1 MNGMGGLFY
10 QVAQPDL
17 LIVDLGMEP
26 TNHTQSDLRSEIG
39 DFEDLMVLDFN
50 YCSHVEGVS
59 QESKLWVAR
68 NQNRTGLQD
77 ADLQRFKNVA
87 WNECVIKKFLS
98 TKEGDAELVGKS
110 MMSIIQ
116 ALNLQWESLQ
126 VMGLHPKIEAAE
138 KQVVMSCM
146 EKGFI
151 PYELDVGK
159 IARSFRRCE
168 HFCDFFANAVGAQ
181 IVANTGRTP
190 GLSKTMYGTDL
201 DYAYKD
207 KALFYFESA
216 LQRFK
221 HMVQKCI
228 SNSDNADYIDRLS
241 QLKVVKKPSRVQLTT
256 EPTSEPV
263 IQSTMPYPVVQQP
276 APRQEA
282 RNPEDTR
289 KIARMEEILQIISA
303 DMIQVKNDL
312 QEVTTVLASRHH
324 EPIERI
330 PESRAPAPEHRPVE
344 PIPTA
349 LLEDITHI
357 RAVVDD
363 IRRAQ
368 LDDDDPMDDE
378 AIYDGAPLPPVEV
391 VPVRGGRRPVK
402 IPVPKEPDDE
412 GPGLPPDRA

>member
-17 LIVDLGMEP
+17 LIVDLGVEP
-26 TNHTQSDLRSEIG
+26 SSHTQSDLRSEIG
-39 DFEDLMVLDFN
+39 DFEDLMVLDYN
-50 YCSHVEGVS
+50 YCAHIEGVC
-59 QESKLWVAR
+59 QESRLWVAR

-87 WNECVIKKFLS
+87 WNECVVKKFLS

-126 VMGLHPKIEAAE
+126 VMGLHTKIEAAE

-146 EKGFI
+146 EKGLI

-159 IARSFRRCE
+159 ISRSFRRCE

-190 GLSKTMYGTDL
+190 GLSKTMYGTDM

-207 KALFYFESA
+207 RALFFFESS

-221 HMVQKCI
+221 HMVQKCV

-263 IQSTMPYPVVQQP
+263 SQVTMPYPVVQQQQQSKDNKKLDELETSMNQLL
-276 APRQEA
+276 A
-282 RNPEDTR
+282 D
-289 KIARMEEILQIISA
+289 IIQI
-303 DMIQVKNDL
+303 KHNT
-312 QEVTTVLASRHH
+312 QEVVSIVTSITRSSVRPAEAGPPS
-324 EPIERI
+324 
-330 PESRAPAPEHRPVE
+330 APAAHLSPDLL
-344 PIPTA
+344 PI
-349 LLEDITHI
+349 LEYI
-357 RAVVDD
+357 RVRVDE
-363 IRRAQ
+363 IRRSQ
-368 LDDDDPMDDE
+368 LMEDDPMEDDGINDPTTLLPIDGVPAE
-378 AIYDGAPLPPVEV
+378 ARGRARAIPKPAGSAP
-391 VPVRGGRRPVK
+391 GG
-402 IPVPKEPDDE
+402 
-412 GPGLPPDRA
+412 GPLGT

>member
-10 QVAQPDL
+10 QVAQPDV
-17 LIVDLGMEP
+17 LIVDMGVEP
-26 TNHTQSDLRSEIG
+26 SNHTQSDLRSEIG
-39 DFEDLMVLDFN
+39 DFEDLMVLDYN
-50 YCSHVEGVS
+50 YCAHVEGVC
-59 QESKLWVAR
+59 QETKLWVAR

-87 WNECVIKKFLS
+87 WNECVVKKFLS

-138 KQVVMSCM
+138 KQVIMSCM
-146 EKGFI
+146 EKAFI

-190 GLSKTMYGTDL
+190 GLSKTMYGTDM

-207 KALFYFESA
+207 KALYYFESS

-241 QLKVVKKPSRVQLTT
+241 QLKVIKQPSRVQLTT

-263 IQSTMPYPVVQQP
+263 AQSTMPYPVQQVDRS
-276 APRQEA
+276 ANRDMAEF
-282 RNPEDTR
+282 RSTTET
-289 KIARMEEILQIISA
+289 KIN
-303 DMIQVKNDL
+303 DMIGAMKGLALQVEQVYALVAAN
-312 QEVTTVLASRHH
+312 
-324 EPIERI
+324 
-330 PESRAPAPEHRPVE
+330 RPSE
-344 PIPTA
+344 PTA
-349 LLEDITHI
+349 LPPTLMRTVEEIKST
-357 RAVVDD
+357 VDE
-363 IRRAQ
+363 IRRHQ
-368 LDDDDPMDDE
+368 RLDDDPMDSDSQN
-378 AIYDGAPLPPVEV
+378 DPNLTDPVTA
-391 VPVRGGRRPVK
+391 VPVRGGHPATT
-402 IPVPKEPDDE
+402 IPKPSVPAGADTT
-412 GPGLPPDRA
+412 GSVLDRV

>member
-17 LIVDLGMEP
+17 LIVDLGTEP
-26 TNHTQSDLRSEIG
+26 SHHTQSDLRSEIG
-39 DFEDLMVLDFN
+39 DFEDLMLLDFN
-50 YCSHVEGVS
+50 YCSHVEGVC

-138 KQVVMSCM
+138 NQVIMSCM
-146 EKGFI
+146 EKGFV
-151 PYELDVGK
+151 PYALDVSK
-159 IARSFRRCE
+159 VARSFRRCE

-207 KALFYFESA
+207 KALYYFESA

-221 HMVQKCI
+221 HMVQGCM
-228 SNSDNADYIDRLS
+228 SNSDSADYIERLS

-256 EPTSEPV
+256 EPVSEPV
-263 IQSTMPYPVVQQP
+263 IQSTMPYRGP
-276 APRQEA
+276 AADANEERGRHQET
-282 RNPEDTR
+282 E
-289 KIARMEEILQIISA
+289 
-303 DMIQVKNDL
+303 
-312 QEVTTVLASRHH
+312 
-324 EPIERI
+324 
-330 PESRAPAPEHRPVE
+330 
-344 PIPTA
+344 
-349 LLEDITHI
+349 
-357 RAVVDD
+357 
-363 IRRAQ
+363 
-368 LDDDDPMDDE
+368 
-378 AIYDGAPLPPVEV
+378 
-391 VPVRGGRRPVK
+391 
-402 IPVPKEPDDE
+402 
-412 GPGLPPDRA
+412 